1 MRNAVREAV
10 AWQRDVHETEETEA
24 RKAIE
29 AQGCK
34 ITELTPNEHA
44 AFGAAVACLRAETG
58 ETLGLDLLAVAAA

>member
-34 ITELTPNEHA
+34 ITEDMEDSSK
-44 AFGAAVACLRAETG
+44 GRTG
-58 ETLGLDLLAVAAA
+58 PP